1 VQSDLGILA
10 PGVAASTGDTTVRPT
25 TYGGTEATGPAETFE
40 VATLDKADGIATLA
54 GRMTPSIACLLP
66 RAAAYD
72 SLGNGL
78 FLVCQGSDK
87 LVDIT
92 APSGS
97 TVEWSV
103 GEEPTGLALDRDTR
117 TALVWSQLS
126 RTISQ
131 VAMDGTHDAEVKT
144 AYLGEPVDKL
154 DPLHLGRALFSRT
167 SDTHISADG
176 RACASCHP
184 DGRDDGLVWS
194 TPDGPRQTPT
204 LAGRLAGTAPYGWNG
219 AKGTVVKHV
228 TSTLKRLGGTGL
240 DKASMDAVVAYCMAM
255 KPPPTAEIRDADLVA
270 QADQGRALFE
280 DETVGCSS
288 CHIQEANLTDGH
300 AHDVKSKAA
309 GDPRGKFDTPSLRFV
324 AGTPPYFHDGRYP
337 TLRALLHS
345 SGGDEPG
352 DVKMGHAA
360 QLSDHEIEA
369 LEAYLRTL

>member
-1 VQSDLGILA
+1 MIDKQDV
-10 PGVAASTGDTTVRPT
+10 
-25 TYGGTEATGPAETFE
+25 GGSP
-40 VATLDKADGIATLA
+40 
-54 GRMTPSIACLLP
+54 GRMMTPTPCLLP

-78 FLVCQGSDK
+78 FVACQGSDK
-87 LVDIT
+87 LLGIMV
-92 APSGS
+92 PSGS
-97 TVEWSV
+97 FVAWSV
-103 GEEPTGLALDRDTR
+103 GEEPTGLAIDRDTR
-117 TALVWSQLS
+117 TVLVWSQLA

-131 VAMDGTHDAEVKT
+131 VAMDATSDAEVKT
-144 AYLGEPVDKL
+144 AQLGDPVDGL
-154 DPLHLGRALFSRT
+154 DPLRLGRELFSRT
-167 SDTHISADG
+167 SDSRISADG

-194 TPDGPRQTPT
+194 TPDGPRQTPA

-255 KPPPTAEIRDADLVA
+255 KPPPAAEVTDTNLVA
-270 QADQGRALFE
+270 EGKALFD

-288 CHIQEANLTDGH
+288 CHVDEKLTDGRS
-300 AHDVKSKAA
+300 HDVKSKAA

-324 AGTPPYFHDGRYP
+324 AATPPYFHDGRFP
-337 TLRALLHS
+337 TLRALLHA

-352 DVKMGHAA
+352 DVKMGHSA